1 MSKSIQID
9 AESISK
15 ALESKPTSLTGLWK
29 TLGGTGSVSGSASK
43 RMREASPGIEA
54 ILAGNKGK
62 TPKAEGSEETTATKP
77 AKRAEKK
84 PSKISKS
91 VVPHDSRNPFRK
103 SDSGYGLLVDLIA
116 AAGSKGIGKED
127 LLKAYCKASGK
138 DLTHAK
144 YDLAVINS
152 AREDSEKRHRSCA
165 DSFTILKEGD
175 NFRIRFR

>member
-1 MSKSIQID
+1 MSKSVQID
-9 AESISK
+9 AETIKK
-15 ALESKPTSLTGLWK
+15 ALESNPTSLTGLWK

-84 PSKISKS
+84 PVKNPKS
-91 VVPHDSRNPFRK
+91 PVSRHPKNPFRAG
-103 SDSGYGLLVDLIA
+103 SSYGLLLDLIS
-116 AAGSKGIGKED
+116 AAGAKGIGKET
-127 LLKAYCKASGK
+127 LLAEFCRISGK
-138 DLTHAK
+138 DLQHAQ

-152 AREDSEKRHRSCA
+152 ASEDSNKRHKSCA
-165 DSFTILKEGD
+165 DLFTILKETD
-175 NFRIRFR
+175 NYRIRFP